1 MKYLCMMYYDEANVN
16 ALSQSEFDAL
26 VDRSLGYTED
36 LKKTGHYV
44 AADGLQPVATATTL
58 RLHNGKLSI
67 TDGPFA
73 ETKEQL
79 GGFYIIEAADM
90 DEAIRLASGMP
101 PLQLGCVEIRPLRE
115 LKSTDETLTAWEE

>member
-16 ALSQSEFDAL
+16 ALSQPDFDAL
-26 VDRSLGYTED
+26 VDRSLGYTEE

-73 ETKEQL
+73 ETKEHL
-79 GGFYIIEAADM
+79 GGFVLIEARDM
-90 DEAIRLASGMP
+90 EEATRLASGIP
-101 PLQLGCVEIRPLRE
+101 HARFGSIEVRPIYDVPVLE
-115 LKSTDETLTAWEE
+115 

>member
-16 ALSQSEFDAL
+16 TLSQREFDAL
-26 VDRSLGYTED
+26 VDRSLGYTEE
-36 LKKTGHYV
+36 LKQTGHYV
-44 AADGLQPVATATTL
+44 AADGLQPVATAATL

-79 GGFYIIEAADM
+79 GGFYIIEAAGM
-90 DEAIRLASGMP
+90 DEAIRLASVMP

-115 LKSTDETLTAWEE
+115 LKSTDETLTAWGE